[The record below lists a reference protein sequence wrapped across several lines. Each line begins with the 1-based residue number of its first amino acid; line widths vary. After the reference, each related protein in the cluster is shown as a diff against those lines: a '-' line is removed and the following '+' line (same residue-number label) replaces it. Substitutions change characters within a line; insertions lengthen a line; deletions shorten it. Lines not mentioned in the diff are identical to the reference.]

1 MSGSALALYRKYRP
15 QTFAEVLGQTAAV
28 NTLEGA
34 IKQKNIAHAYLFA
47 GTRGTG
53 KTTLARIFAREIGA
67 SVNDVFEIDGAS
79 NRGIDEIRE
88 LRDAVWTLPFDS
100 PYKVYIIDEV
110 HMLTKDAFNA
120 LLKTLEEPP
129 AHVIFILA
137 TTELHKVLE
146 TIISR
151 CQTLQFQTPSLEDLK
166 LFIERIAKGEKIKIQ
181 DEASDLLA
189 LMADGSFRDAA
200 GKLQQVVS
208 SSPVAKEVTLQEVE
222 QSTGAPPA
230 ILVREFINAILEQKL
245 ELGLNTI
252 AKLTQVNGDTRVFL
266 KLVLK
271 RLRLVLLTKL
281 APELAGEMS
290 AGLGQEMKAEIQTW
304 SKHPRAVILSQVLRE
319 LLVTYDD
326 LGKSYLPQ
334 LPLELCL
341 IRLQAL

>member
-1 MSGSALALYRKYRP
+1 
-15 QTFAEVLGQTAAV
+15 
-28 NTLEGA
+28 
-34 IKQKNIAHAYLFA
+34 
-47 GTRGTG
+47 
-53 KTTLARIFAREIGA
+53 
-67 SVNDVFEIDGAS
+67 
-79 NRGIDEIRE
+79 
-88 LRDAVWTLPFDS
+88 
-100 PYKVYIIDEV
+100 
-110 HMLTKDAFNA
+110 MLTKDAFNA